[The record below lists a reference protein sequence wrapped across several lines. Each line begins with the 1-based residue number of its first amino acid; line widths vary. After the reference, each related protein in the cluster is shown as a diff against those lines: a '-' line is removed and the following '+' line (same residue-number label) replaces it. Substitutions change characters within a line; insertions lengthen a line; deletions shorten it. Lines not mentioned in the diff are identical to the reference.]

1 MPIPMVSLSSILL
14 WALGGV
20 VIGLLL
26 GWLIW
31 RRPARKQTRE
41 LASQLAAREEQLRAT
56 EQALGAAQRQAQ
68 SLAESLSA
76 YYTRLTEAYKRITDL
91 QNELVGLRN
100 THHELQ
106 ARMETQIAAA
116 RAGKEVRDVELEQ
129 LRTTAAELRAGLEFR
144 QAENTDLHHRLEA
157 VLAART
163 ELEGILAQRTRE
175 LEAVSR
181 QLAAL
186 QDELEA
192 ARLNRRGLEATLS
205 QRMTELAALQTQID
219 TLEHRLRAYETAT
232 APLPPEAAAAA
243 TVALAAEVAA
253 APVATTPIVAEAVAL
268 AEQASPETVPTWD
281 AAAFKARVAAASPE
295 AGVSVRQQAW
305 PQDLE
310 AVQGI
315 GRGFAARLYRAGIG
329 TFWELVH
336 LSNAELLAILQPSE
350 LQRRRMDPD
359 AIRHSALSLAQMTD
373 TVGLLWSGTRA
384 DDFLPLPGLGKVFAR
399 RLYEAGILTY
409 EDLAHQTPEQLAA
422 VCGVPP
428 GGRLDYEAWIA
439 EARRRLATADADTE
453 HTG

>member
-1 MPIPMVSLSSILL
+1 MPIPIASLSSSLL

-26 GWLIW
+26 GWLVW
-31 RRPARKQTRE
+31 RRPARRRIRE
-41 LASQLAAREEQLRAT
+41 LALQSETREQRLRAT
-56 EQALGAAQRQAQ
+56 EQALSAAQRQTQ

-76 YYTRLTEAYKRITDL
+76 YYARLTEAYKRITHL
-91 QNELVGLRN
+91 QNELVSLRS

-116 RAGKEVRDVELEQ
+116 RAGKEVQDVELEQ

-157 VLAART
+157 ALATRT

-175 LEAVSR
+175 LEALTR

-192 ARLNRRGLEATLS
+192 ARLNRRGLETTLS
-205 QRMTELAALQTQID
+205 QRMAELAALHMQIEN
-219 TLEHRLRAYETAT
+219 LENRLRAYETAA
-232 APLPPEAAAAA
+232 APPPPEAAAAAA
-243 TVALAAEVAA
+243 TVALAEEVAA
-253 APVATTPIVAEAVAL
+253 APVATAPMVAEAVAL
-268 AEQASPETVPTWD
+268 AEQASLETVPTWD
-281 AAAFKARVAAASPE
+281 AAAFKARVAEASPE
-295 AGVSVRQQAW
+295 AGVTVRQQAW

-336 LSNAELLAILQPSE
+336 LSDAELLAVLQPSE
-350 LQRRRMDPD
+350 AQRRRMDLD
-359 AIRHSALSLAQMTD
+359 AIRHSALSLAQTTD

-384 DDFLPLPGLGKVFAR
+384 DDFLPLPGLGKVLAR

-409 EDLAHQTPEQLAA
+409 ADLAHQTPEQLAA

-439 EARRRLATADADTE
+439 EARRRLAMADAKTE
-453 HTG
+453 NA